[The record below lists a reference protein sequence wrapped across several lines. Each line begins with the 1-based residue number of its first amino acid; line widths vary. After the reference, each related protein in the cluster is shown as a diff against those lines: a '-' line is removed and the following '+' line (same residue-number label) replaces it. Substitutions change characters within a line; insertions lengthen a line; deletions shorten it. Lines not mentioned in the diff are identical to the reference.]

1 MTIAPI
7 TASREGIRHIATPE
21 RGPGEGFSEQMIRF
35 LEEANTEIRGGE
47 KAAETFAAGTN
58 NNIHETM
65 IAMER
70 ASIALNLV
78 GSVRNRILEAY
89 NEVMRMSV

>member
-7 TASREGIRHIATPE
+7 AASTEGIRHVVAPDA
-21 RGPGEGFSEQMIRF
+21 GPAGGFSEQMLRF
-35 LEEANTEIRGGE
+35 LEEANTQIRGGE
-47 KAAETFAAGTN
+47 KAAESFAAGTSD
-58 NNIHETM
+58 NIHETM

-70 ASIALNLV
+70 ASIALHLV